1 MGDWGGSNAKGAN
14 AANYHEMYADE
25 TACLDIDDKF
35 KEDWEIKGKGKSR
48 AEKKKAAKARKKAS
62 EPQPVG

>member
-1 MGDWGGSNAKGAN
+1 MADWGGSNAKGAN

-25 TACLDIDDKF
+25 TSVLDVDDKF

-48 AEKKKAAKARKKAS
+48 A
-62 EPQPVG
+62 